1 MSTHRMLVFT
11 NPVEG
16 REDEFHDWY
25 DNVHI
30 PDVLDVDGITAV
42 TRYEV
47 SHLKV
52 GFTRV
57 GIAERTGGL
66 NQRYLAV
73 WEIEGELQDMFVS
86 ARNAFAEGRM
96 RMSDVFTDAEAYIF
110 SEIRAPVTSAD

>member
-1 MSTHRMLVFT
+1 MLVFT

-16 REDEFHDWY
+16 REHEFHDWY

-30 PDVLDVDGITAV
+30 PDCLQIEGITAV

-52 GFTRV
+52 GFSRV
-57 GIAERTGGL
+57 GISEKARAL
-66 NQRYLAV
+66 SQRYLAV
-73 WEIEGELQDMFVS
+73 WEVEGELEDMFVS
-86 ARNAFAEGRM
+86 ARTAFAEGRM

-110 SEIRAPVTSAD
+110 SEIRAAVASAD